1 MGRLSHATSM
11 TNFRKPYKHVDLKDG
26 AALHRGSEILS
37 EGLVLSVAVA
47 VAVYEFEKSQQKKAA
62 SEEKLEAAKAK
73 HVADLEARLSRI
85 ENGLASLETALR
97 ERPSGGGSAW
107 SWLRGGR

>member
-1 MGRLSHATSM
+1 M

-47 VAVYEFEKSQQKKAA
+47 VAVYEYEKSQQKKAA
-62 SEEKLEAAKAK
+62 SEEKLEAAKAR
-73 HVADLEARLSRI
+73 ATQGCFNCTS
-85 ENGLASLETALR
+85 T
-97 ERPSGGGSAW
+97 
-107 SWLRGGR
+107 